1 MTTLRERFIEQ
12 LMTAFSAD
20 ERLHQQGV
28 VVERSLF
35 AAFEASEPRVIVVH
49 RGSDPVVDENIGVTT
64 RECGVAVSAVVHA
77 DAPDLAADAM
87 FEVTHPI
94 VMRFQADGLIGVREA
109 GTDEPQAGDVDG
121 GVGVVTMRYLFLYQ
135 TRAGHLD

>member
-12 LMTAFSAD
+12 LMKALSD
-20 ERLHQQGV
+20 EPRLSDEGV
-28 VVERSLF
+28 VIERSLF
-35 AAFEASEPRVIVVH
+35 AAFASNEARVLVVH
-49 RGSDPVVDENIGVTT
+49 RGSDPVVDENVGVTT

-77 DAPDLAADAM
+77 DAPDREADVM
-87 FEVTHPI
+87 FEVVHPI
-94 VMRFQADGLIGVREA
+94 VMAFQTDGLIGVREA
-109 GTDEPQAGDVDG
+109 GTDEPQAGDADG

>member
-12 LMTAFSAD
+12 LMAALSAD
-20 ERLHQQGV
+20 ENLLDKGV
-28 VVERSLF
+28 VLERSLF
-35 AAFEASEPRVIVVH
+35 AAFASNEPRVLVVH
-49 RGSDPVVDENIGVTT
+49 RGSDPVVEENIGVTT

-77 DAPDLAADAM
+77 DAPDREADVM
-87 FEVTHPI
+87 FEAVHPI
-94 VMRFQADGLIGVREA
+94 VMAFQADGLIGVREA
-109 GTDEPQAGDVDG
+109 GTDEPQAGDADG